1 MGRFTR
7 FSAAPFSAG
16 NHDHGACI
24 AGAVRNAQR
33 ICARRGVRLTRLRQ
47 RVLELVWSS
56 HAPVGAY
63 DLLKRLSRERDG
75 AAPPTVY
82 RALDFLL
89 EQGLVHRIESR
100 KAFVGCADPA
110 EAHAGQ
116 FLICRDCGSAAEMHD
131 RRVNRA
137 IHRGAAELGFFVE
150 AKTVEVSGVC
160 PACRAVA
167 GAPSGAR

>member
-7 FSAAPFSAG
+7 TAAAPFSTG
-16 NHDHGACI
+16 DHDHGACV
-24 AGAVRNAQR
+24 AEAVESAER
-33 ICARRGVRLTRLRQ
+33 ICARRGVRLTRLRR

-63 DLLKRLSRERDG
+63 DLLRKLSREHDG

-100 KAFVGCADPA
+100 NAFVGCAAPA
-110 EAHAGQ
+110 ESHAGQ

-131 RRVNRA
+131 KRVNRA
-137 IHRGAAELGFFVE
+137 INRGAAELGFFAE

-160 PACRAVA
+160 PACRAA
-167 GAPSGAR
+167 EGAPSRAR

>member
-1 MGRFTR
+1 MGRSSR
-7 FSAAPFSAG
+7 SSAAPFSAG
-16 NHDHGACI
+16 DHDHGACI
-24 AGAVRNAQR
+24 AVAVRNAQR

-63 DLLKRLSRERDG
+63 DLLRQLSRERDG
-75 AAPPTVY
+75 VAPPTVY

-89 EQGLVHRIESR
+89 AQGLVHRIESR
-100 KAFVGCADPA
+100 NAFVGCADPA
-110 EAHAGQ
+110 ESHAGQ

-137 IHRGAAELGFFVE
+137 INRGAAELGFFVE
-150 AKTVEVSGVC
+150 SKTIELSGIC
-160 PACRAVA
+160 PACRSPEEAS
-167 GAPSGAR
+167 PGAR